1 MTSKEKLDSLLGISE
16 GKSLDDF
23 LDSLSVEEGSAK
35 DALDKIDKEMK
46 STVKEID
53 MKINPV
59 DLPKQ
64 TSNIHKPEETLLQ
77 TTNDVSLSD
86 LKNLEKN
93 FEEIKNLVDITKNI
107 IAHLYNNVVSTDLI
121 DTELV
126 NSTATL
132 IEIAHRNIKEYIEL
146 YRDRMKFYDKIRL
159 EYIQHEHKKELIALK
174 HSNDLERISKA
185 AENKPMEV
193 VPENMVAFSQEE
205 VIKTLASETI

>member
-1 MTSKEKLDSLLGISE
+1 MTSKEKLDTLLGISE

-23 LDSLSVEEGSAK
+23 LDSLSVEEGSTK
-35 DALDKIDKEMK
+35 EALDKIDNKMK
-46 STVKEID
+46 STIKEID
-53 MKINPV
+53 LKINPV
-59 DLPKQ
+59 DLPKT
-64 TSNIHKPEETLLQ
+64 TSNIQKPEEILPKQ
-77 TTNDVSLSD
+77 VNDVSFAD

-159 EYIQHEHKKELIALK
+159 EYIQHEHKKEIMSMK
-174 HSNDLERISKA
+174 HSYELEKISKSSEKNA
-185 AENKPMEV
+185 V
-193 VPENMVAFSQEE
+193 DVTPENMVAFSQEDI
-205 VIKTLASETI
+205 IKKLAETP

>member
-59 DLPKQ
+59 ELPK
-64 TSNIHKPEETLLQ
+64 TVSNIPISNETLPQ

-93 FEEIKNLVDITKNI
+93 FDEIKNLVDITKNI

-159 EYIQHEHKKELIALK
+159 EYIQHEHKKEIMSMK
-174 HSNDLERISKA
+174 HSYELEKISKA
-185 AENKPMEV
+185 SEKNAV
-193 VPENMVAFSQEE
+193 DVTPENMVAFSQEDI
-205 VIKTLASETI
+205 IKKLAEAD